1 MFERGRALLAARF
14 FLRVAAVAAVPQLA
28 GCSVTQFFGP
38 LGHADSQQKRH
49 INAEG
54 EVWFPL
60 GRQRDAQTL
69 LESLG
74 LRSDIGVM
82 ASNTNPR
89 FLGSG
94 KKTREGRRAS
104 RRTVGADGW
113 IKFDGGFARRACQVL
128 DISDTGVR
136 LSTNGPVPDVFQF
149 VSTLG
154 ALPRRARVKWRRGNE
169 IGAEFF

>member
-14 FLRVAAVAAVPQLA
+14 FLRVAAVAAVPQLT

-74 LRSDIGVM
+74 LRGDIGVWQATQIPVSLDQEGKHAKDDEPHGAQSAPMGGSSSMEALHDELAKSWIFPTPEYAFQQM
-82 ASNTNPR
+82 ARFRTFSNSYRPLAPCHAAPALN
-89 FLGSG
+89 GVG
-94 KKTREGRRAS
+94 ETR
-104 RRTVGADGW
+104 
-113 IKFDGGFARRACQVL
+113 
-128 DISDTGVR
+128 
-136 LSTNGPVPDVFQF
+136 
-149 VSTLG
+149 
-154 ALPRRARVKWRRGNE
+154 
-169 IGAEFF
+169 